1 MDLPAFGVAMALTE
15 FVSWFGVGLLWVS
28 VWLVGVGI
36 LSRTDKAGMAS
47 RVILLVMTTA
57 AATALLMLS
66 LQVYR

>member
-1 MDLPAFGVAMALTE
+1 M
-15 FVSWFGVGLLWVS
+15 S

-57 AATALLMLS
+57 AATALLMLN